1 MGFSTL
7 LDIMGSTIVGG
18 LLLLI
23 LLRLYGAVSGNSIIY
38 GSDRSLQRSLAE
50 TAAVIEYDFRKMGYC
65 EDPFKLTEESQI
77 IIVADTHF
85 ISFYTDTDRDGNL
98 DVMSYFLSDSTALL
112 ETKNPRDRI
121 LYRQINNELPFMI
134 STNITEMNMEYYDV
148 FGNHL
153 PSPVA
158 SPLEIAHMR
167 ISFKVE
173 DPEAFNEEYSQ
184 AYWQQVRLTSKNLR
198 KR

>member
-7 LDIMGSTIVGG
+7 LDIMGATIVGG
-18 LLLLI
+18 LLLLV
-23 LLRLYGAVSGNSIIY
+23 LLRLYGTVAGNSIIY

-50 TAAVIEYDFRKMGYC
+50 TAAIIEYDFRKMGYC
-65 EDPFKLTEESQI
+65 EDPFKLTEGMQI
-77 IIVADTHF
+77 ITVADSQF
-85 ISFYTDTDRDGNL
+85 ISFYTDTDRDGEL
-98 DVMSYFLSDSTALL
+98 DVMSYYVSDTLALSA
-112 ETKNPRDRI
+112 TKNPRDRI
-121 LYRQINNELPFMI
+121 LYRRTNSQLPFMI
-134 STNITEMNMEYYDV
+134 STNVTDLKFEYYDI
-148 FGNHL
+148 FGKPL
-153 PSPVA
+153 PAPVA

-173 DPEAFNEEYSQ
+173 DPEAYNEEYSQ

>member
-23 LLRLYGAVSGNSIIY
+23 LLRLHGAVAGNSIIY

-50 TAAVIEYDFRKMGYC
+50 TAAIVEYDFRKMGYC
-65 EDPFKLTEESQI
+65 EDPFKLTEEMQI
-77 IIVADTHF
+77 IIVADSEF
-85 ISFYTDTDRDGNL
+85 ISFYTDTDRDGNI
-98 DVMSYFLSDSTALL
+98 DVMSYFLSDTTALL

-121 LYRQINNELPFMI
+121 LYRQINSELPFMI
-134 STNITEMNMEYYDV
+134 STNITEMHMEYYNV
-148 FGNHL
+148 FGKLL

-158 SPLEIAHMR
+158 SPLEIAHMK